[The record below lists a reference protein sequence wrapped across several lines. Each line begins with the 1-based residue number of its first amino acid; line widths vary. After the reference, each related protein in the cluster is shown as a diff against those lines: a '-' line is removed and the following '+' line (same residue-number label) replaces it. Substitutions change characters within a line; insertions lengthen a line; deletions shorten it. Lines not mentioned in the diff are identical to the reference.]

1 MKYNFRIKHNKDFD
15 TDLVDMKCLECD
27 YEEEVPLDI
36 LLEFFD
42 SSVDHAPT
50 LTCPHCD
57 EIYLFLKMFM
67 TKLKVILFINL
78 IKTTNLSL
86 PRLIFLLSFLNTIS
100 YIIKKI

>member
-42 SSVDHAPT
+42 SSVDHAQT

-57 EIYLFLKMFM
+57 EDLFVPKD
-67 TKLKVILFINL
+67 VYDQ
-78 IKTTNLSL
+78 IKGN
-86 PRLIFLLSFLNTIS
+86 FVYKFDKNN
-100 YIIKKI
+100 

>member
-1 MKYNFRIKHNKDFD
+1 MKYNFRIKHKKDFD

-67 TKLKVILFINL
+67 TKLKVISFINL
-78 IKTTNLSL
+78 IKG
-86 PRLIFLLSFLNTIS
+86 RLIFLLSFLNTIS